1 MTSMISDVSING
13 IPCTLQTLSAIILLI
28 STTGEVLQSPGGH
41 IPIQSQM
48 GMKPGIYAFA
58 DV

>member
-1 MTSMISDVSING
+1 MASYV
-13 IPCTLQTLSAIILLI
+13 LYKLFLLFLSI
-28 STTGEVLQSPGGH
+28 STTGELLQSPGGH

-58 DV
+58 DVF